1 MVARCGNVVVNVLKC
16 QGVEI
21 VVVVVFVW
29 GGGLLGGVA
38 VLPKVQLVVNREPH
52 QIGGGKETHEGRDF
66 YCRIQVGQGRGER
79 EKMRVFN

>member
-29 GGGLLGGVA
+29 GGDCWV
-38 VLPKVQLVVNREPH
+38 VLPYSQRYSLLSIVSHTKLAGEKRPM
-52 QIGGGKETHEGRDF
+52 KEEISIVEYRLDRAG
-66 YCRIQVGQGRGER
+66 GRGR
-79 EKMRVFN
+79 K